1 MKVLPVVIDSVW
13 FITTG
18 VGLTV
23 TVAEPDTGAGQEG
36 TVWYATLTRL
46 YVNVPAD
53 VVGTVKGTEPDAA
66 TFILASFDPPIL

>member
-1 MKVLPVVIDSVW
+1 MDSVRLP
-13 FITTG
+13 TEG
-18 VGLTV
+18 VGLIV
-23 TVAEPDTGAGQEG
+23 TVADPVTGAGHTG
-36 TVWYATLTRL
+36 AVWYATLTRL